1 MDTTTFSLTF
11 SLAKSDPMGT
21 LEAAL
26 ATARR
31 GGIDL
36 VSLTFAEGSHGDTA
50 AMRVRS
56 DDADRLELFL
66 VRLANLID
74 VSNLVCR
81 CSQHMHMLQNS

>member
-11 SLAKSDPMGT
+11 SIARCDPMGT
-21 LEAAL
+21 LEAVL

-31 GGIDL
+31 GGIEL
-36 VSLTFAEGSHGDTA
+36 VSLTFAEGSHTDTA

-56 DDADRLELFL
+56 DEADRLELFL
-66 VRLANLID
+66 LRLGNLFD

-81 CSQHMHMLQNS
+81 CSQHMHMLQES